1 MKSKRAKTKALNIY
15 ITSRSEYHRTVKW
28 NVNRRVCGIFWPLQA
43 TFYEITHG
51 RRALRELFWSIQI
64 EMYSRYATFTALFAI
79 RIEFV
84 RLMSTIINH
93 EHTKLYLDG
102 IAKICIGPDWIRSD
116 HGSNHG
122 SGFQRA
128 SSAGN
133 GRSSRISRSIRG
145 FCRVF
150 LNWLMK

>member
-1 MKSKRAKTKALNIY
+1 
-15 ITSRSEYHRTVKW
+15 
-28 NVNRRVCGIFWPLQA
+28 
-43 TFYEITHG
+43 
-51 RRALRELFWSIQI
+51 
-64 EMYSRYATFTALFAI
+64 
-79 RIEFV
+79 
-84 RLMSTIINH
+84 MSTIINH

-102 IAKICIGPDWIRSD
+102 VSKICIGPDWIRSD

-145 FCRVF
+145 LCDWWNNAQLSLAFVPWWRYTTLLDTAVKVTTWGFWVQKKKFPVGSALHYVTQTNGAGIQEVF
-150 LNWLMK
+150 GRGIRNTGHRNTGHWNPKSSFWNPESIKIV